1 MKWTM
6 RSSARP
12 SKKAAKPTEA
22 GSTSPRRASKSGKA
36 RGAGPPRAAAKPGP
50 GKSGRPLEEARF
62 GEREREYVFSVAMK
76 YVKDEDEAA
85 DVAQDAMLLA
95 YRHRASFRGDSR
107 YTTWLYRVAATTALM
122 HLRKKR
128 RMPKELTQV
137 MTDEGDDRAAHD
149 ALNEVPS
156 PAASPEDAVLVHEAV
171 AVARTQLDAMGDKYG
186 PVFMMRFMGG
196 YSEAE
201 IARELK
207 LNVGTV
213 KTRAY
218 RARTA
223 VRSHLESA
231 LAA

>member
-1 MKWTM
+1 MAWLRNGPRLVVLQGM
-6 RSSARP
+6 RTARRP
-12 SKKAAKPTEA
+12 APLKA
-22 GSTSPRRASKSGKA
+22 PRTGRA
-36 RGAGPPRAAAKPGP
+36 
-50 GKSGRPLEEARF
+50 LEEARF

-76 YVKDEDEAA
+76 YVKDADEAA

-128 RMPKELTQV
+128 RMPKELTAHV
-137 MTDEGDDRAAHD
+137 TDEAEDRADQDVLA
-149 ALNEVPS
+149 EVPS
-156 PAASPEDAVLVHEAV
+156 PEASPEEAFLAHEAV
-171 AVARTQLDAMGDKYG
+171 AMARAHLDALGDKYG
-186 PVFMMRFMGG
+186 AVFMMRFCDG

-201 IARELK
+201 IARELA

-218 RARTA
+218 RARTS
-223 VRSHLESA
+223 VRRELETR
-231 LAA
+231 LAG

>member
-1 MKWTM
+1 MK
-6 RSSARP
+6 RSNVI
-12 SKKAAKPTEA
+12 KK
-22 GSTSPRRASKSGKA
+22 STDRKAPETRQTTPRQ
-36 RGAGPPRAAAKPGP
+36 PD
-50 GKSGRPLEEARF
+50 EVRF

-85 DVAQDAMLLA
+85 DVAQEAMLLA

-107 YTTWLYRVAATTALM
+107 FTTWLYRVAATTALM

-137 MTDEGDDRAAHD
+137 YSDDGDERSAHD
-149 ALNEVPS
+149 ALLDVPAPGS
-156 PAASPEDAVLVHEAV
+156 SPEDMYLAHEAV
-171 AVARTQLDAMGDKYG
+171 AVAKDRLDEMGDKYG
-186 PVFMMRFMGG
+186 SVFMMRFLDG
-196 YSEAE
+196 YSESE
-201 IARELK
+201 IAKKLK

-223 VRSHLESA
+223 VRSELETA
-231 LAA
+231 LAS